1 MIIVCWVDDCL
12 FFGPDKDKI
21 DDVIKELQDMGY
33 TLTEEDSEKDVF
45 TFLGVTINRYGND
58 IVLSQHN
65 LIKKVLETTGWT
77 ECNPKKT
84 PAALDPLGTNAKGKP
99 FSEKWK
105 YASVIGMLMYLCN
118 NAHPEIQFAV
128 HQCACFTHCPKQSH
142 AEAVKKIC
150 RYLKGVLVRDE
161 AEDRMHGLTFKKLEK
176 EEELKLDCYVDADF
190 AGLWNHEDDQDPVC
204 VKSRTGYCMM
214 FCGSPVHWVSK
225 LQPCI
230 ALSTV
235 ESEYIALS
243 RAMRDL
249 LPMREFIQDLS
260 SRIDIGVN
268 PNTMLKSS
276 IFEDNNGCISVATAP
291 KLSPRTKHI
300 GVRYHFFKDQIGEE
314 KGIIIKKIVT
324 DEQIADIFTK
334 GLGEEKFQYLRSL
347 LCGW

>member
-1 MIIVCWVDDCL
+1 M
-12 FFGPDKDKI
+12 
-21 DDVIKELQDMGY
+21 
-33 TLTEEDSEKDVF
+33 
-45 TFLGVTINRYGND
+45 
-58 IVLSQHN
+58 
-65 LIKKVLETTGWT
+65 
-77 ECNPKKT
+77 
-84 PAALDPLGTNAKGKP
+84 
-99 FSEKWK
+99 
-105 YASVIGMLMYLCN
+105 
-118 NAHPEIQFAV
+118 
-128 HQCACFTHCPKQSH
+128 
-142 AEAVKKIC
+142 
-150 RYLKGVLVRDE
+150 
-161 AEDRMHGLTFKKLEK
+161 
-176 EEELKLDCYVDADF
+176 
-190 AGLWNHEDDQDPVC
+190 
-204 VKSRTGYCMM
+204 
-214 FCGSPVHWVSK
+214 
-225 LQPCI
+225 QPCI

-243 RAMRDL
+243 QAMRDL

-347 LCGW
+347 LCEW